1 MYGPAGGCRGNT
13 DLCRAVLAG
22 AMRKV
27 AGAAC
32 NGANCGANG
41 VAAVACGEGCAG
53 ETGFGGRILLQNEK
67 IAPGKSY
74 CVKICILRG
83 KKLYLLMKNDFQ
95 PIKSDM
101 QQERDKLCYLT
112 IGDKDEKWG
121 VVVTTIGYQFIP
133 PGTKYPLSAHPD
145 NYSFMPRGGR
155 ILNEYQLVYITKG
168 SGYFASQSCPEAPVK
183 AGTVI
188 SLFPG
193 EWHSYHPDDETGWDE
208 YWVGFKGSYI
218 DDRVANRF
226 LVREQPLH
234 NIGISSGIVSLYE
247 EILQLASAEKAGCQ
261 QMMSSIVLH
270 ILGSIYYKERNNSYA
285 NTFILEK
292 VNAARE
298 LMKDVDNPR
307 DVEAIARELGVSYSW
322 FRKTFKE
329 YTGISPAQY
338 QLQQRLLKAKEM
350 LTGTDINI
358 SDIAYAL
365 KFVNTGQF
373 STFFKHKEGVTPSDF
388 RKRNSWK

>member
-1 MYGPAGGCRGNT
+1 
-13 DLCRAVLAG
+13 
-22 AMRKV
+22 
-27 AGAAC
+27 
-32 NGANCGANG
+32 
-41 VAAVACGEGCAG
+41 
-53 ETGFGGRILLQNEK
+53 
-67 IAPGKSY
+67 
-74 CVKICILRG
+74 
-83 KKLYLLMKNDFQ
+83 MKNDFQ

-101 QQERDKLCYLT
+101 KQERDKLCYLT

-298 LMKDVDNPR
+298 LMKDVDNPPRCRGDRPGTGGQLFVVPQDIQGVHR
-307 DVEAIARELGVSYSW
+307 DIPRAVPVAAAAPEGQRDADGDGYKYIGYRLCLEVREYRAVFY
-322 FRKTFKE
+322 
-329 YTGISPAQY
+329 
-338 QLQQRLLKAKEM
+338 
-350 LTGTDINI
+350 
-358 SDIAYAL
+358 
-365 KFVNTGQF
+365 
-373 STFFKHKEGVTPSDF
+373 FF
-388 RKRNSWK
+388 

>member
-1 MYGPAGGCRGNT
+1 
-13 DLCRAVLAG
+13 
-22 AMRKV
+22 
-27 AGAAC
+27 
-32 NGANCGANG
+32 
-41 VAAVACGEGCAG
+41 
-53 ETGFGGRILLQNEK
+53 
-67 IAPGKSY
+67 
-74 CVKICILRG
+74 
-83 KKLYLLMKNDFQ
+83 MKNDFQ

-101 QQERDKLCYLT
+101 KQERDKLCYLT

-208 YWVGFKGSYI
+208 YWVGFKGAYI

-247 EILQLASAEKAGCQ
+247 EILQLASVEKAGCQ

-298 LMKDVDNPR
+298 LMKDVDNPPRCRGDRPGTGGQLFVVPQDIQGVHR
-307 DVEAIARELGVSYSW
+307 DIPRAVPVATAAPEGQRDADGDGYKYIGYRLCLEVREYRAVFY
-322 FRKTFKE
+322 
-329 YTGISPAQY
+329 
-338 QLQQRLLKAKEM
+338 
-350 LTGTDINI
+350 
-358 SDIAYAL
+358 
-365 KFVNTGQF
+365 
-373 STFFKHKEGVTPSDF
+373 FF
-388 RKRNSWK
+388 

>member
-1 MYGPAGGCRGNT
+1 
-13 DLCRAVLAG
+13 
-22 AMRKV
+22 
-27 AGAAC
+27 
-32 NGANCGANG
+32 
-41 VAAVACGEGCAG
+41 
-53 ETGFGGRILLQNEK
+53 
-67 IAPGKSY
+67 
-74 CVKICILRG
+74 
-83 KKLYLLMKNDFQ
+83 MKNDFQ

-101 QQERDKLCYLT
+101 KQERDKLCYLT

-307 DVEAIARELGVSYSW
+307 DVEAIARELGVSLFVVPQDIQGVHRDIPRAVPVAAAAPEGQRDADGDGYKYIGY
-322 FRKTFKE
+322 RLCLEVRE
-329 YTGISPAQY
+329 YRAVFY
-338 QLQQRLLKAKEM
+338 
-350 LTGTDINI
+350 
-358 SDIAYAL
+358 
-365 KFVNTGQF
+365 
-373 STFFKHKEGVTPSDF
+373 FF
-388 RKRNSWK
+388 

>member
-1 MYGPAGGCRGNT
+1 
-13 DLCRAVLAG
+13 
-22 AMRKV
+22 
-27 AGAAC
+27 
-32 NGANCGANG
+32 
-41 VAAVACGEGCAG
+41 
-53 ETGFGGRILLQNEK
+53 
-67 IAPGKSY
+67 
-74 CVKICILRG
+74 
-83 KKLYLLMKNDFQ
+83 MKNDFQ

-101 QQERDKLCYLT
+101 KQERDKLCYLT

-208 YWVGFKGSYI
+208 YWVGFKGAYI

-247 EILQLASAEKAGCQ
+247 EILQLASVEKAGCQ
-261 QMMSSIVLH
+261 
-270 ILGSIYYKERNNSYA
+270 
-285 NTFILEK
+285 
-292 VNAARE
+292 
-298 LMKDVDNPR
+298 
-307 DVEAIARELGVSYSW
+307 
-322 FRKTFKE
+322 
-329 YTGISPAQY
+329 
-338 QLQQRLLKAKEM
+338 
-350 LTGTDINI
+350 
-358 SDIAYAL
+358 
-365 KFVNTGQF
+365 
-373 STFFKHKEGVTPSDF
+373 
-388 RKRNSWK
+388 

>member
-1 MYGPAGGCRGNT
+1 
-13 DLCRAVLAG
+13 
-22 AMRKV
+22 
-27 AGAAC
+27 
-32 NGANCGANG
+32 
-41 VAAVACGEGCAG
+41 
-53 ETGFGGRILLQNEK
+53 
-67 IAPGKSY
+67 
-74 CVKICILRG
+74 
-83 KKLYLLMKNDFQ
+83 MKNDFQ

-101 QQERDKLCYLT
+101 KQERDKLCYLT

-208 YWVGFKGSYI
+208 YWVGFKGAYI

-247 EILQLASAEKAGCQ
+247 EILQLASVEKAGCQ

-307 DVEAIARELGVSYSW
+307 DVEAIARELGEIRLGNTVMLGAICDYLP
-322 FRKTFKE
+322 FPAEVLEQCILKRFARKKPELIELNRQAFAA
-329 YTGISPAQY
+329 GRAASAQ
-338 QLQQRLLKAKEM
+338 AATTE
-350 LTGTDINI
+350 
-358 SDIAYAL
+358 SA
-365 KFVNTGQF
+365 
-373 STFFKHKEGVTPSDF
+373 
-388 RKRNSWK
+388 

>member
-1 MYGPAGGCRGNT
+1 
-13 DLCRAVLAG
+13 
-22 AMRKV
+22 
-27 AGAAC
+27 
-32 NGANCGANG
+32 
-41 VAAVACGEGCAG
+41 
-53 ETGFGGRILLQNEK
+53 
-67 IAPGKSY
+67 
-74 CVKICILRG
+74 
-83 KKLYLLMKNDFQ
+83 
-95 PIKSDM
+95 
-101 QQERDKLCYLT
+101 
-112 IGDKDEKWG
+112 
-121 VVVTTIGYQFIP
+121 
-133 PGTKYPLSAHPD
+133 
-145 NYSFMPRGGR
+145 MPRGGR

-208 YWVGFKGSYI
+208 YWVGFKGAYI

-322 FRKTFKE
+322 FRKMFRQYADT
-329 YTGISPAQY
+329 SPAQY
-338 QLQQRLLKAKEM
+338 LSQIRFLRAKELLDTTE
-350 LTGTDINI
+350 LTVAE
-358 SDIAYAL
+358 IAYRL
-365 KFVNTGQF
+365 RFETPSHF
-373 STFFKHKEGVTPSDF
+373 STFFRKREGVPPQQY
-388 RKRNSWK
+388 RRERRQPGR

>member
-1 MYGPAGGCRGNT
+1 
-13 DLCRAVLAG
+13 
-22 AMRKV
+22 
-27 AGAAC
+27 
-32 NGANCGANG
+32 
-41 VAAVACGEGCAG
+41 
-53 ETGFGGRILLQNEK
+53 
-67 IAPGKSY
+67 
-74 CVKICILRG
+74 
-83 KKLYLLMKNDFQ
+83 MKNDFQ

-101 QQERDKLCYLT
+101 KQERDKLCYLT

-208 YWVGFKGSYI
+208 YWVGFKGAYI

-261 QMMSSIVLH
+261 QMMSSVVLH

-298 LMKDVDNPR
+298 LMRDVDNPR

-322 FRKTFKE
+322 FRKMFRQYADT
-329 YTGISPAQY
+329 SPAQY
-338 QLQQRLLKAKEM
+338 LSQIRFLRAKELLDTTE
-350 LTGTDINI
+350 LTVAE
-358 SDIAYAL
+358 IAYRL
-365 KFVNTGQF
+365 RFETPSHF
-373 STFFKHKEGVTPSDF
+373 STFFRKREGVPPQQY
-388 RKRNSWK
+388 RRERRQPGR

>member
-1 MYGPAGGCRGNT
+1 
-13 DLCRAVLAG
+13 
-22 AMRKV
+22 
-27 AGAAC
+27 
-32 NGANCGANG
+32 
-41 VAAVACGEGCAG
+41 
-53 ETGFGGRILLQNEK
+53 
-67 IAPGKSY
+67 
-74 CVKICILRG
+74 
-83 KKLYLLMKNDFQ
+83 MKNDFQ

-101 QQERDKLCYLT
+101 KQERDKLCYLT

-121 VVVTTIGYQFIP
+121 VVITTIGYQFIP

-298 LMKDVDNPR
+298 LT
-307 DVEAIARELGVSYSW
+307 ILSY
-322 FRKTFKE
+322 
-329 YTGISPAQY
+329 
-338 QLQQRLLKAKEM
+338 
-350 LTGTDINI
+350 
-358 SDIAYAL
+358 
-365 KFVNTGQF
+365 
-373 STFFKHKEGVTPSDF
+373 
-388 RKRNSWK
+388 

>member
-1 MYGPAGGCRGNT
+1 
-13 DLCRAVLAG
+13 
-22 AMRKV
+22 
-27 AGAAC
+27 
-32 NGANCGANG
+32 
-41 VAAVACGEGCAG
+41 
-53 ETGFGGRILLQNEK
+53 
-67 IAPGKSY
+67 
-74 CVKICILRG
+74 
-83 KKLYLLMKNDFQ
+83 MKNDFQ

-101 QQERDKLCYLT
+101 KQERDKLCYLT

-208 YWVGFKGSYI
+208 YWVGFKGAYI

-247 EILQLASAEKAGCQ
+247 EILQLASVEKAGCQ

-307 DVEAIARELGVSYSW
+307 DVEAIARELGGQLFVVPQDIQGVHRDIPRAVPVATAAPEGQRDADGDGYKYIGY
-322 FRKTFKE
+322 RLCLEVRE
-329 YTGISPAQY
+329 YRAVFY
-338 QLQQRLLKAKEM
+338 
-350 LTGTDINI
+350 
-358 SDIAYAL
+358 
-365 KFVNTGQF
+365 
-373 STFFKHKEGVTPSDF
+373 FF
-388 RKRNSWK
+388 

>member
-1 MYGPAGGCRGNT
+1 
-13 DLCRAVLAG
+13 
-22 AMRKV
+22 
-27 AGAAC
+27 
-32 NGANCGANG
+32 
-41 VAAVACGEGCAG
+41 
-53 ETGFGGRILLQNEK
+53 
-67 IAPGKSY
+67 
-74 CVKICILRG
+74 
-83 KKLYLLMKNDFQ
+83 MKNDFH

-145 NYSFMPRGGR
+145 KYSFMPRGGR

-183 AGTVI
+183 AGTVML
-188 SLFPG
+188 LFPG
-193 EWHSYHPDDETGWDE
+193 EWHSYHPDDATGWDE

>member
-1 MYGPAGGCRGNT
+1 
-13 DLCRAVLAG
+13 
-22 AMRKV
+22 
-27 AGAAC
+27 
-32 NGANCGANG
+32 
-41 VAAVACGEGCAG
+41 
-53 ETGFGGRILLQNEK
+53 
-67 IAPGKSY
+67 
-74 CVKICILRG
+74 
-83 KKLYLLMKNDFQ
+83 
-95 PIKSDM
+95 M

-112 IGDKDEKWG
+112 IGEKDEKWG
-121 VVVTTIGYQFIP
+121 VVVTTIGYQFIQ
-133 PGTKYPLSAHPD
+133 PGTRYPLSPHPD
-145 NYSFMPRGGR
+145 KYAFMPRGGR
-155 ILNEYQLVYITKG
+155 ILNEYQLVYITRG
-168 SGYFASQSCPEAPVK
+168 SGYFASRSCPETYVK
-183 AGTVI
+183 AGTVML
-188 SLFPG
+188 LFPG
-193 EWHSYHPDDETGWDE
+193 EWHSYHPDDATGWDE
-208 YWVGFKGSYI
+208 YWVGFRGGYI
-218 DDRVANRF
+218 DDRVENRF
-226 LVREQPLH
+226 LMREQPLH

-247 EILQLASAEKAGCQ
+247 EILQLASAEKTGCQ

-285 NTFILEK
+285 NTFVLEK

-298 LMKDVDNPR
+298 LMKDVDNPL

-338 QLQQRLLKAKEM
+338 QLQQRILRAKEL
-350 LTGTDINI
+350 LTSTDINI

>member
-1 MYGPAGGCRGNT
+1 
-13 DLCRAVLAG
+13 
-22 AMRKV
+22 
-27 AGAAC
+27 
-32 NGANCGANG
+32 
-41 VAAVACGEGCAG
+41 
-53 ETGFGGRILLQNEK
+53 
-67 IAPGKSY
+67 
-74 CVKICILRG
+74 
-83 KKLYLLMKNDFQ
+83 MKNDFQ

-101 QQERDKLCYLT
+101 KQERDKLCYLT

-208 YWVGFKGSYI
+208 YWVGFKGAYI

-247 EILQLASAEKAGCQ
+247 EILQLASVEKAGCQ

-298 LMKDVDNPR
+298 LMKDVDEILGAYLRLEERAVGLRTEEKTVRIGSVYPL
-307 DVEAIARELGVSYSW
+307 APGTIPHMLREFGA
-322 FRKTFKE
+322 TFPFIIRSDD
-329 YTGISPAQY
+329 TGDC
-338 QLQQRLLKAKEM
+338 RR
-350 LTGTDINI
+350 
-358 SDIAYAL
+358 
-365 KFVNTGQF
+365 
-373 STFFKHKEGVTPSDF
+373 TFG
-388 RKRNSWK
+388 WKI